1 MSDMQIVHDY
11 ERLLARGEPVGRAVV
26 TQVWGS
32 APRPAGAMMLATA
45 SGTIRG
51 SVSGGCVE
59 NAVASEVQQSIAR
72 GTARLVT
79 YGVSDE
85 SAWEVGLSCGG
96 TISVFVE
103 PTVREW
109 MLDAGRGEGG
119 VVIATVVAGAGLPG
133 ASWLLRDDGDS
144 EPIAAPP
151 GGTEEERDAA
161 MRRLDA
167 VLDAVGTAARDVF
180 AKSTSRTEEFTTA
193 DGEQLTVLLEL
204 FPRQPKLVIFGG
216 VHVAQALTTLAR
228 PLGFRTYVADGREAW
243 LTPER
248 FPDADELVLAWPT
261 EAFERIGL
269 DADTFVVL
277 LSHDPKFDDPAMEV
291 ALRSPARYVGAIGSR
306 RTQEKRRARLL
317 ESGFTPSDL
326 TRLRGPIGLD
336 LGGRQPM
343 ETALAILAEITS
355 VRFGG
360 TGRPLS
366 AG

>member
-1 MSDMQIVHDY
+1 MSDTHIVHDY
-11 ERLLARGEPVGRAVV
+11 QRLLERREPVGRAVV

-32 APRPAGAMMLATA
+32 APRPAGAVMFATA
-45 SGTIRG
+45 SGAILG

-59 NAVASEVQQSIAR
+59 NAVAEEVQQAITR
-72 GTARLVT
+72 GTAKLVT
-79 YGVSDE
+79 FGVSDE

-103 PTVREW
+103 PTVRDW
-109 MLDAGRGEGG
+109 VLDSARGEGG
-119 VVIATVVAGAGLPG
+119 VVIATVVAGPGLAG

-144 EPIAAPP
+144 EPIAPPP
-151 GGTEEERDAA
+151 GGSEEERDAA

-167 VLDAVGTAARDVF
+167 VLDAVHAAAREVL
-180 AKSTSRTEEFTTA
+180 ANATSRTAVFTTA

-216 VHVAQALTTLAR
+216 VHVAQALTALAR
-228 PLGFRTYVADGREAW
+228 PLGFRTYVADGRASW
-243 LTPER
+243 LTRER

-269 DADTFVVL
+269 DANTFVVL
-277 LSHDPKFDDPAMEV
+277 LSHDPKFDDPAMEA
-291 ALRSPARYVGAIGSR
+291 ALRSPAPYVGAIGSK
-306 RTQEKRRARLL
+306 RTQEKRRTRLL
-317 ESGFTPSDL
+317 ESGFLASDL
-326 TRLRGPIGLD
+326 SRLRGPIGLD

-343 ETALAILAEITS
+343 ETALAILAEITA

-366 AG
+366 VD

>member
-1 MSDMQIVHDY
+1 MSDTHIVHDY
-11 ERLLARGEPVGRAVV
+11 QRLLERREPVGRAVV

-32 APRPAGAMMLATA
+32 APRPAGAVMLATA
-45 SGTIRG
+45 SGAILG

-59 NAVASEVQQSIAR
+59 NAVAEEVQQAIAR
-72 GTARLVT
+72 GTAKLVT

-103 PTVREW
+103 PTVRDW
-109 MLDAGRGEGG
+109 VLDAAKGEGG
-119 VVIATVVAGAGLPG
+119 VVIATVVAGPGLPG

-151 GGTEEERDAA
+151 GGSEEECDAA
-161 MRRLDA
+161 MRRLDG
-167 VLDAVGTAARDVF
+167 VLDAVHDAARDVL
-180 AKSTSRTEEFTTA
+180 ARATSRTEEFTTA
-193 DGEQLTVLLEL
+193 DGEKLTVLLEL

-228 PLGFRTYVADGREAW
+228 PLGFRTYVADGRATW
-243 LTPER
+243 LTRER
-248 FPDADELVLAWPT
+248 FPDADELVLAWPK

-269 DADTFVVL
+269 DANTFVVL

-291 ALRSPARYVGAIGSR
+291 ALRSPAPYVGAIGSK
-306 RTQEKRRARLL
+306 RTQEKRRVRLL
-317 ESGFTPSDL
+317 ESGFTQDDL
-326 TRLRGPIGLD
+326 GRLRGPIGLD

-343 ETALAILAEITS
+343 ETALAILAEITA

-360 TGRPLS
+360 SGRPLS
-366 AG
+366 VG